1 MTQAETVSV
10 TVADEYIVGDNYS
23 VYLDGSTIGT
33 TPPEPL
39 YGPAYSEGTF
49 TASVQPG
56 THLITIQDVGGIAYY
71 DQGYTFMIPAGY
83 LVTISLVSAPK
94 PVEFVHGWSA
104 SYRSSDWTRF
114 VDYLTAQLGE
124 TTNLFEY
131 YQDKG
136 DFDKTSGTCT
146 SRSVQL
152 PAQPDGGM
160 PVDLTSISGSICD
173 SASDIGLNAVLLD
186 SDVQSLY
193 AQTGQPVVLI
203 ANSMGAAIVRG
214 FLAYSSERGDGVAST
229 MVDSVFYLEGAQQG
243 AFAAYGAY
251 LSTGLWPI
259 SQILQQGLPLA
270 GYPAGS
276 RPANYEL
283 APMSSW
289 YRWVNPPASHL
300 PQLPSFNAYGDISV
314 DLHPCADIGPFSAC
328 LSLPLPTGIIG
339 DLVLLPGSD
348 DPHAVPPTG
357 GARFLDGSPG
367 SQNWE
372 WALEDQLQWNPW
384 ADPFAVGLATEAFG
398 SPVFH
403 GNLGKSL
410 GGTLSNTT
418 PIMVPD
424 CQNPTSTPLVSEIT
438 HLVGGR
444 VTGNLYSC
452 VP

>member
-1 MTQAETVSV
+1 M
-10 TVADEYIVGDNYS
+10 
-23 VYLDGSTIGT
+23 
-33 TPPEPL
+33 
-39 YGPAYSEGTF
+39 
-49 TASVQPG
+49 
-56 THLITIQDVGGIAYY
+56 
-71 DQGYTFMIPAGY
+71 
-83 LVTISLVSAPK
+83 
-94 PVEFVHGWSA
+94 
-104 SYRSSDWTRF
+104 
-114 VDYLTAQLGE
+114 
-124 TTNLFEY
+124 
-131 YQDKG
+131 
-136 DFDKTSGTCT
+136 
-146 SRSVQL
+146 
-152 PAQPDGGM
+152 
-160 PVDLTSISGSICD
+160 
-173 SASDIGLNAVLLD
+173 
-186 SDVQSLY
+186 QSLY

-214 FLAYSSERGDGVAST
+214 FLAYSSERGDGVAAT

-314 DLHPCADIGPFSAC
+314 DLHPCAGIGPFSAC

-357 GARFLDGSPG
+357 GARFLDGSPA

-403 GNLGKSL
+403 ANLGKSL

-424 CQNPTSTPLVSEIT
+424 CQNSSSTPLASEIPY
-438 HLVGGR
+438 LVGGR